1 MTKSTVL
8 VDLNTRNTRKVGN
21 LTKERKNHACALFKN
36 NVYLVASGETEIFDL
51 GTEKWT
57 SGQTLPG
64 QISGSGSLAEY
75 QNELF
80 YSDEDNFYKLGNEGW
95 KPIYE
100 VKNVKSR
107 KNYTPLSIVVLDSNS
122 HDDNP
127 CVFV

>member
-1 MTKSTVL
+1 M
-8 VDLNTRNTRKVGN
+8 
-21 LTKERKNHACALFKN
+21 
-36 NVYLVASGETEIFDL
+36 YLVASGETEIFDL

-57 SGQTLPG
+57 SGETLPG
-64 QISGSGSLAEY
+64 QISASGSLAEY